1 LFEDKIWIEDRGLK
15 IKNNQIKIT
24 PRIGVESAG
33 EDALLPYRFLLQ
45 NFKL

>member
-1 LFEDKIWIEDRGLK
+1 LFDDKIWIEDRGVI
-15 IKNNQIKIT
+15 IKGNQIKIT

-45 NFKL
+45 NFSL